1 MCRKRRRILTEITQK
16 IREFQ
21 RSLKGNKQAANAP
34 LSFEVSGG
42 GFQYLS
48 QNQTSAFNQKKKAN
62 SNLSNYITVS
72 KRNSSL
78 EEYNAKTNIIGVKL
92 NKGMS
97 QEMKNPPESTKNKL
111 TNWEENGSTSPTH
124 TRTNLTKDKLKKL
137 TNHLGT
143 GASRNSEGKGMLY
156 TAGMPK
162 GYKKNGCISPKYM
175 TQGFGS
181 YYLKGK

>member
-1 MCRKRRRILTEITQK
+1 MLTEIIQK
-16 IREFQ
+16 TKEYQ
-21 RSLKGNKQAANAP
+21 KLLKENKQAANAP

-48 QNQTSAFNQKKKAN
+48 QNQTSTNNQKKKAN
-62 SNLSNYITVS
+62 SNLSNYITMS

-78 EEYNAKTNIIGVKL
+78 EEYNAKTNIIEMKI
-92 NKGMS
+92 NKGLS
-97 QEMKNPPESTKNKL
+97 QEIKNPPESTKNKL
-111 TNWEENGSTSPTH
+111 SNWEENGSTSPIYPQN
-124 TRTNLTKDKLKKL
+124 NLTKDKLKKL

-143 GASRNSEGKGMLY
+143 GASRNSAGKGMLY

-162 GYKKNGCISPKYM
+162 GYKKNGWISPKYM
-175 TQGFGS
+175 TQGLGS